1 MTEAKGGAVRAPS
14 KATHSKLMLASD
26 APLRVRRLLARAYE
40 TLSLDECWEWPGW
53 RNEKGYGRC
62 DHAFVHRAAY
72 ALARGEAPAGL
83 VVRHTCD
90 NPPCFN
96 PKHLICGTAQ
106 DNSQDRETR
115 GRSKWVGRTRE
126 ERQAMNAYARRGINP
141 NEKPVI
147 GPDGRQYISVTVAA
161 EETGASLSNI
171 SWRCINQRK
180 GWRFA

>member
-14 KATHSKLMLASD
+14 KAIHSKLMLAAD
-26 APLRVRRLLARAYE
+26 APLRVRQLLARAYE
-40 TLSLDECWEWPGW
+40 ISSQDECWEWPGW

-72 ALARGEAPAGL
+72 ALTHGEAPAGL

-90 NPPCFN
+90 NPPCF
-96 PKHLICGTAQ
+96 
-106 DNSQDRETR
+106 
-115 GRSKWVGRTRE
+115 
-126 ERQAMNAYARRGINP
+126 NP